1 MSQTLFNGTRDY
13 INNKSV
19 KQSSGNSLHY
29 ILMEERDMIG
39 KCRNIIKCLM
49 VLSAMKNNKL
59 GKGTENG
66 HMCDRGIW
74 AEICPKKGNKSWN
87 IWKKSVSDGGN
98 RKCKGPEVR
107 TWSGIHGKARK
118 SEWEKQ
124 SEQRIEGEVTWV
136 EMGGQI
142 TQVLEGH
149 SWVLWILFWM
159 SWEATGRFKAE
170 K

>member
-74 AEICPKKGNKSWN
+74 AEICPKKGNKS
-87 IWKKSVSDGGN
+87 
-98 RKCKGPEVR
+98 
-107 TWSGIHGKARK
+107 
-118 SEWEKQ
+118 
-124 SEQRIEGEVTWV
+124 
-136 EMGGQI
+136 
-142 TQVLEGH
+142 
-149 SWVLWILFWM
+149 
-159 SWEATGRFKAE
+159 
-170 K
+170 